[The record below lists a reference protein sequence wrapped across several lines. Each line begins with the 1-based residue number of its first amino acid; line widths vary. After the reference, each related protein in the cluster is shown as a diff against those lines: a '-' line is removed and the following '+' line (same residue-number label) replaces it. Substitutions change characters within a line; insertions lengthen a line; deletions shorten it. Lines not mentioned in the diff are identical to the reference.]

1 MYKVFVNDIPI
12 ILSTEKKIGKNYSSI
27 PLKAV
32 RFKKLIKKINK
43 GELIYVNIYHKNA
56 EKLEKFL
63 RKKLPVV
70 EAGGGL
76 VYNNKKEILF
86 IYRNKKWDLPKG
98 KVEKGES
105 YEEAAIRET
114 TEETGIKNLEV
125 RKFITKTYHVFKRN
139 DKFKLK
145 ITYWFEMYSDYSGPL
160 VPEPS
165 EGIKKVKWKNFEQS
179 QKALQDSYENI
190 KLLFPKEY
198 LISHP
203 YDRISQV

>member
-1 MYKVFVNDIPI
+1 MYKVFVKEIPI
-12 ILSTEKKIGKNYSSI
+12 ILSTEKKIGKGYTSI
-27 PLKAV
+27 PLKEV
-32 RFKKLIKKINK
+32 KFKKLIDKINN
-43 GELIYVNIYHKNA
+43 GELLYVNIYHQNP

-76 VYNNKKEILF
+76 VYNSKKEILF
-86 IYRNKKWDLPKG
+86 IRRNSKWDLPKG

-105 YEEAAIRET
+105 YEEAAVRET
-114 TEETGIKNLEV
+114 IEETGVQDLEV
-125 RKFITKTYHVFKRN
+125 RRFLTKTYHIFKRN

-145 ITYWFEMYSDYSGPL
+145 ITYWFEMFSDYNGPL
-160 VPEPS
+160 IPEPS
-165 EGIKKVKWKNFEQS
+165 EGIKKVRWKNFEKS

-198 LISHP
+198 LITHP
-203 YDRISQV
+203 NDRIS

>member
-12 ILSTEKKIGKNYSSI
+12 ILSTEKKIGKQYTSI
-27 PLKAV
+27 PLKLAK
-32 RFKKLIKKINK
+32 FKKLIKKINN
-43 GELIYVNIYHKNA
+43 GELLYVNLYHKNP

-70 EAGGGL
+70 EAGGSM
-76 VYNNKKEILF
+76 VFNYKKEILF
-86 IYRNKKWDLPKG
+86 IRRNKKWDLPKG
-98 KVEKGES
+98 KVEKGET

-114 TEETGIKNLEV
+114 MEETGVKHLEV
-125 RKFITKTYHVFKRN
+125 KRFITKTYHVFKRN

-145 ITYWFEMYSDYSGPL
+145 VTYWYEMYTDYNGPL
-160 VPEPS
+160 IPEPE
-165 EGIKKVKWKNFEQS
+165 EGIKKVRWKNFEKT

-198 LISHP
+198 LTTHP
-203 YDRISQV
+203 NDRIPQV